1 MNWITIALSMI
12 AAASLSIAGVYLLV
26 WFQQRESREYLMFVL
41 LAISTAC
48 IAATELWMTQSATI
62 AEYGTALRWFHV
74 PVSTAVFSCAG
85 FVYYRFGSN
94 RHWLG
99 WAACALRSAALVINF
114 VLEPNINYLEISQLE
129 HIEVFGATVAN
140 AVGISNPWMLVP
152 QLSYL
157 FLAIYVLDAAVY
169 AWRREKDR
177 FILWLGGVL
186 VFLIIAGAALAFVVF
201 WEILQI
207 PVLIT
212 PFFLG
217 FIIVMGMEL
226 GREVL
231 RAVRLDQALRATHSE
246 LRESEQRLSLAADA
260 ADAGLWSFDR
270 LTGDVWATPN
280 AREFLAVDSAADLSL
295 DDFLGNVHRNDQP
308 NMRELADDARRSKR
322 NIKTEFRVVAE
333 DGSIRWLSVLASW
346 RFDEEDRGVLT
357 GVVIDITS
365 RIKLENATAR
375 QKKQLAYLSRAAAI
389 SELSASLAH
398 EINQPLAIVLSN
410 AEAAQKLL
418 TQDAPDIAEIREII
432 DDIIRAD
439 RRAADVISGLR
450 SLMHQDE
457 PDLKDLLLNDV
468 VTAAVDLQR
477 DEFNNQDVSVDLN
490 LAENLSAVRA
500 DRILLVQSVINLL
513 TNACDAVAENAPG
526 QRNVK
531 IATTSN
537 AQAIELTVSDN
548 GTGLPQD
555 PAQLFDPFFTTKTS
569 GLGMGLTIVQSI
581 ATAFDGRIWADSD
594 GRGCTTFH
602 LSLPRIMKAS

>member
-99 WAACALRSAALVINF
+99 WAACALRFAALVINF

-129 HIEVFGATVAN
+129 YIEVFGASVSN
-140 AVGISNPWMLVP
+140 AIGISNPWMLVP

-231 RAVRLDQALRATHSE
+231 RAVSLDQALRATHSE

-280 AREFLAVDSAADLSL
+280 AREFLAVDPAADLSL
-295 DDFLGNVHRNDQP
+295 DDFLGNVHPNDQP
-308 NMRELADDARRSKR
+308 NMREIVGDARRSKQ
-322 NIKTEFRVVAE
+322 NIRTEFRVVAE
-333 DGSIRWLSVLASW
+333 DGSVRWLSALASW
-346 RFDEEDRGVLT
+346 RFNEEDRGVLT

-365 RIKLENATAR
+365 RIKWKTRRPGKRNNSHTCPG
-375 QKKQLAYLSRAAAI
+375 
-389 SELSASLAH
+389 
-398 EINQPLAIVLSN
+398 PL
-410 AEAAQKLL
+410 Q
-418 TQDAPDIAEIREII
+418 
-432 DDIIRAD
+432 
-439 RRAADVISGLR
+439 
-450 SLMHQDE
+450 
-457 PDLKDLLLNDV
+457 
-468 VTAAVDLQR
+468 
-477 DEFNNQDVSVDLN
+477 
-490 LAENLSAVRA
+490 
-500 DRILLVQSVINLL
+500 
-513 TNACDAVAENAPG
+513 
-526 QRNVK
+526 
-531 IATTSN
+531 
-537 AQAIELTVSDN
+537 
-548 GTGLPQD
+548 
-555 PAQLFDPFFTTKTS
+555 
-569 GLGMGLTIVQSI
+569 
-581 ATAFDGRIWADSD
+581 
-594 GRGCTTFH
+594 
-602 LSLPRIMKAS
+602 